1 MVHPRFR
8 PNSPKRLASWIGVP
22 PEHENG
28 LSGLTPVLT
37 VPSHPQLLIVFVL
50 PGFTIITTVIL
61 YFYSP
66 RSYSK
71 GAFLVDHSY
80 EAPTWPVVAARVC
93 PYNTSRAGHEDQSRE
108 EIGAYA
114 PRYGGCDEGP
124 RPPQVALRNHP
135 CRHLN

>member
-8 PNSPKRLASWIGVP
+8 PNSLNRLASWNGVL

-28 LSGLTPVLT
+28 LSGLTPVPT

-61 YFYSP
+61 YFYFL

-71 GAFLVDHSY
+71 GVVLVEHLY
-80 EAPTWPVVAARVC
+80 EAPTRPGRG
-93 PYNTSRAGHEDQSRE
+93 S
-108 EIGAYA
+108 
-114 PRYGGCDEGP
+114 PR
-124 RPPQVALRNHP
+124 VALQHIKGGS
-135 CRHLN
+135 